1 MSSLAD
7 IEHLPKIV
15 TDIDSIKDILLAIDP
30 EVQQIREDINEIQ
43 RNLYAHTADKYIKMW
58 EDDFSLPFDGSLTL
72 AQRRS
77 RILEKMAR
85 KKSLTWAN
93 LGLLI
98 RRNIVNPQY
107 YIVNNAGK
115 YHFRI
120 IIQDKDFTL
129 LQSAIKSAKPAPLTF
144 DIIVT
149 EYFRRCGTFNCGVE
163 PV

>member
-15 TDIDSIKDILLAIDP
+15 TDIDGIKDVLLAIDP
-30 EVQQIREDINEIQ
+30 EIQQIREDISEIQ

-58 EDDFSLPFDGSLTL
+58 EDDFSLPYDASLTL
-72 AQRRS
+72 AQRQS

-85 KKSLTWAN
+85 KKSLTWTN

-107 YIVNNAGK
+107 YIVNNAGE

-120 IIQDKDFTL
+120 IIQDKDYTL
-129 LQSAIKSAKPAPLTF
+129 LENAIRTAKPAILTF

-149 EYFRRCGTFNCGVE
+149 EYFRRCGTFNCGTE

>member
-77 RILEKMAR
+77 RILEKMAILNII
-85 KKSLTWAN
+85 SLIMLAN
-93 LGLLI
+93 
-98 RRNIVNPQY
+98 
-107 YIVNNAGK
+107 
-115 YHFRI
+115 I
-120 IIQDKDFTL
+120 I
-129 LQSAIKSAKPAPLTF
+129 S
-144 DIIVT
+144 
-149 EYFRRCGTFNCGVE
+149 E
-163 PV
+163 

>member
-1 MSSLAD
+1 MNSLAD

-15 TDIDSIKDILLAIDP
+15 TDVDGIKDVLLAIDP
-30 EVQQIREDINEIQ
+30 EIQQIREDISVIE

-58 EDDFSLPFDGSLTL
+58 EEDFGLPYDASLTL

-77 RILEKMAR
+77 RVLEKMAR
-85 KKSLTWAN
+85 KKSLTWSN

-107 YIVNNAGK
+107 YIVNDADN

-120 IIQDKDFTL
+120 IIQDTDYTM
-129 LQSAIKSAKPAPLTF
+129 LQSAIKVAKPAILTF

-149 EYFRRCGTFNCGVE
+149 EYFRRCGTFNCGTN
-163 PV
+163 PL